1 MDDLS
6 RDVTGISALGDELRR
21 RLYLFVASQPS
32 PVGRDQAARALG
44 IPAHQAKF
52 HLDRL
57 EEAGL
62 LESEYVRLSGRSG
75 PGAGRPAKTY
85 RRRPGDLSVSLP
97 DREYAL
103 AGELMATAID
113 ESLDDGTPVAE
124 ALARAAR
131 RRGMEIGMAAAGPG
145 TPLQL
150 AAKALTRFGYE
161 PRIENNRV
169 VMANCPFRGLTTTH
183 PRLVC
188 TMNTDIVDGVCE
200 AVGGLT
206 SALEPAEGRCCV
218 VLKARTVPAAV

>member
-1 MDDLS
+1 
-6 RDVTGISALGDELRR
+6 
-21 RLYLFVASQPS
+21 
-32 PVGRDQAARALG
+32 
-44 IPAHQAKF
+44 
-52 HLDRL
+52 
-57 EEAGL
+57 
-62 LESEYVRLSGRSG
+62 
-75 PGAGRPAKTY
+75 
-85 RRRPGDLSVSLP
+85 
-97 DREYAL
+97 
-103 AGELMATAID
+103 
-113 ESLDDGTPVAE
+113 
-124 ALARAAR
+124 
-131 RRGMEIGMAAAGPG
+131 MEIGMAAAGPG